1 MAYTNADFLIR
12 TVMSTTSGLP
22 EDVIVNDFAVHLP
35 ALSPDASE
43 VEAAMDAVGD
53 FFRGTNLSADTVGT
67 YISDDVSRAA
77 THTIQ
82 AYQIV
87 AGPLGSP
94 FLEKDWLGPTTE
106 AGSESM
112 PREVCGVL
120 SFHADL
126 TGISEEVG
134 ATRPKARRRGRIFV
148 GPLGKNAISV
158 SDNPPVLAPAFTNAM
173 RLHAVQLFDDLLAV
187 GWDWCVWSRADQT
200 LRKVVAGWTDNAPDV
215 QRRRGQ
221 APTLRTVYTTV

>member
-1 MAYTNADFLIR
+1 MPYEDGDFLIR

-22 EDVIVNDFAVHLP
+22 EDVIVNDFAVRFDGGTPTSTEL
-35 ALSPDASE
+35 
-43 VEAAMDAVGD
+43 EAAMGNVGD
-53 FFRGTNLSADTVGT
+53 FFRGTNLGSGTVGT

-82 AYQIV
+82 AYQIL

-94 FLEKDWLGPTTE
+94 ALEIDWLGPTTE

-120 SFHADL
+120 SFHGDL
-126 TGISEEVG
+126 TGIAEEAG
-134 ATRPKARRRGRIFV
+134 ATRPKSRRRGRIFV

-158 SDNPPVLAPAFTNAM
+158 SDNPPVLAPLFTGAL
-173 RLHAVQLFDDLLAV
+173 RSHATQLYDDLQANLAT
-187 GWDWCVWSRADQT
+187 WSVWSRANSE
-200 LRKVVAGWTDNAPDV
+200 LYPVVAGWTDNAPDI

-221 APTLRTVYTTV
+221 APTLRTVFTTV